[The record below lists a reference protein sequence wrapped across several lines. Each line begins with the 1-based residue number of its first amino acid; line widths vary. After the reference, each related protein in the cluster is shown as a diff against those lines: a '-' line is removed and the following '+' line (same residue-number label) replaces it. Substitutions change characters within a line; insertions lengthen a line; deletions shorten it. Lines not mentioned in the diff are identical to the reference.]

1 MIGIQSGWDDSEKTV
16 IRMYIGDYWDW
27 DDLSTAMDEV
37 GVMMREVSH
46 QVDVVTIMRP
56 TTPLP
61 DGNAMYNIRSAILR
75 LPRNAGIHVMVGG
88 NILTNRTLRM
98 LSHSYACMTGRLIQS
113 PTLGEAY
120 RVIARNR
127 PEVYEAYDFVA

>member
-1 MIGIQSGWDDSEKTV
+1 
-16 IRMYIGDYWDW
+16 
-27 DDLSTAMDEV
+27 
-37 GVMMREVSH
+37 
-46 QVDVVTIMRP
+46 
-56 TTPLP
+56 
-61 DGNAMYNIRSAILR
+61 
-75 LPRNAGIHVMVGG
+75 MVGG

-113 PTLGEAY
+113 HTLGEAY